1 MASNDIRMRVLL
13 NVDGKKTVAE
23 VSSSV
28 KELQNNLRA
37 AKSESDKANESL
49 NKLVNFTRLASG
61 VQMGIQSLTAAMQ
74 PFIDKANNAV
84 VVQTKLKTVMEQ
96 RMGATAQD
104 VAAVNKLVT
113 AQTQLGVIGGT
124 VQRSALQQ
132 VATFASSRQTL
143 ETLLPAMNNLIAQQ
157 KGLNA
162 TSEDAVT
169 IANMVGKALM
179 GNSGAMTRV
188 GITLTDTQKKII
200 QTGNEGQRAAAIAQA
215 ITDNVG
221 QMNKRLAQTDAG
233 KVKQMANDFAG
244 VQVKIGSFFAPYQ
257 DILAGAGQLGMAVSG
272 IAALG
277 SAVTGLWKAF
287 GLATVSSK
295 VFAIAQASFAAMGE
309 LVTATITGQTLSLA
323 ALRRGIMGTI
333 ASLGLVGMAYMAL
346 SSVVG
351 IVAEKTG
358 LFGDA
363 TDKATDATRNLT
375 SSQREAAM
383 QSERMKKARDVEAE
397 SVGEVVGKYQ
407 TLQSEWKNLKTKSD
421 QTAWIKKNQDAF
433 RALGLSIGD
442 VAAAQRVFVTNA
454 PAVTNALK
462 AIAVADAYKE
472 EYAKAMVAKAK
483 ASSYKTVAN
492 GGYSLTSKGGQE
504 ITTTQIRAAGLKEG
518 TDYTVKK
525 RETANYY
532 GDDWA
537 GRDKN
542 WKPSYQLTEAG
553 ADRLNRYRQQNAGQ
567 RWESYMTPYDK
578 DADMWSKLVDSSFKD
593 AERGRALLSGLG
605 SPYGGAT
612 GNITGSHGSV
622 GGGGAED
629 NRDAI
634 SKELDNNNDKIEKLS
649 HEWINATEDRKKSI
663 EGEISKLKE
672 RNKTIEDGIA
682 AAKGE
687 TAVKVEAGS
696 KTDLENQLSQ
706 LQQLQDGTVAGS
718 QKWVEYGQQ
727 VESVKAKLDALESPE
742 TATSV
747 GGMSKSG
754 IDAWR
759 GMKQEELANTDIG
772 TESGMTAAVRIVAD
786 MDSMTTLQQTVEEAL
801 AQGLTLPA
809 DAVEGLYESIFGVD
823 GIPQD
828 KIESWVEAINAEL
841 EKHGLGKIELK
852 TDKNG
857 TNTLSKGGEEAKASW
872 QDAARA
878 VQSVGG
884 ALSGLEDPAAK
895 VAGTIAQAIAEIAL
909 SFASALNRPESKA
922 GGVWGWI
929 AAAAVGTATMIST
942 IASIKGAT
950 RHAGGG
956 IVGGNTPSG
965 DLQPVLLNSGE
976 LILNKA
982 QQGAVA
988 AQLQESRGATV
999 GKPYVTGEEIWLGLS
1014 NYLRRRGYG
1023 EIVTTR

>member
-1 MASNDIRMRVLL
+1 MANNDIRMRVLL
-13 NVDGKKTVAE
+13 NVDGKRSVVE

-28 KELQNNLRA
+28 KELQNALEATKNKAEKMRVAMSHLANISVLANNAMTGFHNL
-37 AKSESDKANESL
+37 
-49 NKLVNFTRLASG
+49 G
-61 VQMGIQSLTAAMQ
+61 AAMQ
-74 PFIDKANNAV
+74 PFIDKANNAA

-96 RMGATAQD
+96 RMRATGQD
-104 VAAVNKLVT
+104 VAAINQLVG
-113 AQTQLGVIGGT
+113 AQGKLGVIGGT
-124 VQRSALQQ
+124 VQRAGLQQ

-221 QMNKRLAQTDAG
+221 QMNQKLAQTNAG
-233 KVKQMANDFAG
+233 RVKQMANEFGG
-244 VQVKIGSFFAPYQ
+244 VQVKIGNVFAEYQ
-257 DILAGAGQLGMAVSG
+257 NLIAGVGQVGMAVSG
-272 IAALG
+272 VAALG
-277 SAVTGLWKAF
+277 SAVTGLWKAL
-287 GLATVSSK
+287 GLATVASK
-295 VFAIAQASFAAMGE
+295 AFSVVQMSFAAMGQ
-309 LVTATITGQTLSLA
+309 LVTATITGQTLSLT

-333 ASLGLVGMAYMAL
+333 ASLGLIGMAYMAL

-358 LFGDA
+358 LFGGA
-363 TDKATDATRNLT
+363 TDKASGATKNLT
-375 SSQREAAM
+375 AAQREAAT
-383 QSERMKKARDVEAE
+383 QSERMRKARKVEAE

-421 QTAWIKKNQDAF
+421 QTSWIKKNQEAF

-492 GGYSLTSKGGQE
+492 GGYALTSKGGQE

-525 RETANYY
+525 AETANYY

-542 WKPSYQLTEAG
+542 WKPSYQLTKAG

-567 RWESYMTPYDK
+567 RWNSYMTPYEK
-578 DADMWSKLVDSSFKD
+578 DADMWSNLVDSSFKA
-593 AERGRALLSGLG
+593 AERGRALLGRIG
-605 SPYGGAT
+605 SPYSGAE
-612 GNITGSHGSV
+612 GSF
-622 GGGGAED
+622 GGGHTGHIRGGETD
-629 NRDAI
+629 NRDAV
-634 SKELDNNNDKIEKLS
+634 SKELDANRDKIEQLS
-649 HEWINATEDRKKSI
+649 HESVSASAERKKAI
-663 EGEISKLKE
+663 QEEIAKLKE
-672 RNKTIEDGIA
+672 RNQSIEDAIA
-682 AAKGE
+682 EAKGE
-687 TAVKVEAGS
+687 TTMKPEAGS
-696 KTDLENQLSQ
+696 KADLENQLQQ
-706 LQQLQDGTVAGS
+706 LQQLQDGTVTGTE
-718 QKWVEYGQQ
+718 KWQEYGRQID
-727 VESVKAKLDALESPE
+727 SVKAKLDALGTPE
-742 TATSV
+742 TGVST
-747 GGMSKSG
+747 GGMSQSG

-759 GMKQEELANTDIG
+759 GMKQEELANTDVS
-772 TESGMTAAVRIVAD
+772 TKEGMNKAIKITAD
-786 MDSMTTLQQTVEEAL
+786 MDSMSTLQETVEA
-801 AQGLTLPA
+801 AIGKGLTLPE

-828 KIESWVEAINAEL
+828 KIENWVEAVNAEL
-841 EKHGLGKIELK
+841 EKHGLGKIELR
-852 TDKNG
+852 TDQKG
-857 TNTLSKGGEEAKASW
+857 TTSLGKEAKESKDSW

-884 ALSGLEDPAAK
+884 ALAGIEDPAVK

-929 AAAAVGTATMIST
+929 AAAAAGAATMIST

-982 QQGAVA
+982 QQGTVA
-988 AQLQESRGATV
+988 GQLQESRGAT
-999 GKPYVTGEEIWLGLS
+999 GGRPYVTGEEIWLGLS